1 MIDPDKKIIFKK
13 EIIFFHRRIMKRTVE
28 KREETDMYFATYLE
42 NGTEKIGVLNR
53 AKTRIMA
60 LENTGLEKILNPCP
74 KTMLEF
80 VENFNEEVLA
90 HLQGLTEKDF
100 NGSSVEVDKIKL
112 CAPIPYPRRNIFC
125 LGKNYLDHAREVGTV
140 LGDQND
146 IPKDP
151 IYFSKVAS
159 PATGH
164 GDVIEYTDVVT
175 RLDYEVELALIIGKE
190 GKNIPREKAEEYIF
204 GYTILND
211 VSERGLQKRHG
222 QWHKGKSLDSFSPM
236 GPYLVHKSM
245 IPFPVELEI
254 SCSVNG
260 EVRQQSNTNN
270 LIFDI
275 PTILSDLSLGMTLR
289 PGDIIATGT
298 PAGVGMGFTPFKF
311 LNPGDVVSC
320 TIEKIG
326 TLTNPVK

>member
-1 MIDPDKKIIFKK
+1 
-13 EIIFFHRRIMKRTVE
+13 
-28 KREETDMYFATYLE
+28 MYFATYLE
-42 NGTEKIGVLNR
+42 NETEKIGVLNR
-53 AKTRIMA
+53 DKTKIMDMERLYQA
-60 LENTGLEKILNPCP
+60 VGLGEGLKSYPT
-74 KTMLEF
+74 TMQEF
-80 VENFNEEVLA
+80 VESFHNGVLNR
-90 HLQGLTEKDF
+90 LQQLTEQDF
-100 NGSSVEVDKIKL
+100 TNNGIEVEKVKL
-112 CAPIPYPRRNIFC
+112 CAPIPYPKRNIFC
-125 LGKNYLDHAREVGTV
+125 LGKNYLDHAKEVATV
-140 LGDQND
+140 LGDQD
-146 IPKDP
+146 ETLQYP

-164 GDVIEYTDVVT
+164 GDVIEYALDVVT
-175 RLDYEVELALIIGKE
+175 RLDYEVELAIIIGKE
-190 GKNIPREKAEEYIF
+190 GKNISKEKAEDYIF

-222 QWHKGKSLDSFSPM
+222 QWHKGKSLDTFSPM
-236 GPYLVHKSM
+236 GPYVVHKSV

-260 EVRQQSNTNN
+260 EVRQQSNTSN

-275 PTILSDLSLGMTLR
+275 PTILSDLSKGMTLK

-311 LNPGDVVSC
+311 LNPGDIVSC

-326 TLTNPVK
+326 TLTNQVK

>member
-1 MIDPDKKIIFKK
+1 
-13 EIIFFHRRIMKRTVE
+13 
-28 KREETDMYFATYLE
+28 MYFATYLE
-42 NGTEKIGVLNR
+42 NGSEKIGVLNSSR
-53 AKTRIMA
+53 TKIMDMEK
-60 LENTGLEKILNPCP
+60 LYVSFGLAEGLKSCP

-80 VENFNEEVLA
+80 VEFCHDGVLKQ
-90 HLQGLTEKDF
+90 LQQLTDQDF
-100 NGSSVEVDKIKL
+100 NNNGVEIEKVKL
-112 CAPIPYPRRNIFC
+112 CAPIPYPKRNIFC
-125 LGKNYLDHAREVGTV
+125 LGKNYLDHAKEVGVV
-140 LGDQND
+140 LGDQD
-146 IPKDP
+146 EVPQYP

-164 GDVIEYTDVVT
+164 GDVIEYMPGVVT
-175 RLDYEVELALIIGKE
+175 RLDYEVELAIVIGKE
-190 GKNIPREKAEEYIF
+190 GKNIPKEKAEEYIF

-222 QWHKGKSLDSFSPM
+222 QWHKGKSLDTFSPM

-275 PTILSDLSLGMTLR
+275 PTILSDLSKGMTLKS
-289 PGDIIATGT
+289 GDIIATGT
-298 PAGVGMGFTPFKF
+298 PAGVGMGFSPFKF
-311 LNPGDVVSC
+311 LNSGDIVSC
-320 TIEKIG
+320 SIEKIG

>member
-1 MIDPDKKIIFKK
+1 
-13 EIIFFHRRIMKRTVE
+13 
-28 KREETDMYFATYLE
+28 MYFATYLE
-42 NGTEKIGVLNR
+42 NKMEKIGVLNSSR
-53 AKTRIMA
+53 TKIIDMRTLNESI
-60 LENTGLEKILNPCP
+60 GLEICP

-80 VENFNEEVLA
+80 IELFHEGILKQ
-90 HLQGLTEKDF
+90 LQQLTDQDFGDNGIEMEK
-100 NGSSVEVDKIKL
+100 VKL
-112 CAPIPYPRRNIFC
+112 CAPIPYPKRNLFC
-125 LGKNYLDHAREVGTV
+125 LGKNYLDHAKEVGVV
-140 LGDQND
+140 LGDQEEA
-146 IPKDP
+146 PQYP

-164 GDVIEYTDVVT
+164 GDVIEYMPGVVT
-175 RLDYEVELALIIGKE
+175 RLDYEVELAIVIGKE
-190 GKNIPREKAEEYIF
+190 GKNIPKEKAEEYIF

-211 VSERGLQKRHG
+211 ISERGLQKRHG
-222 QWHKGKSLDSFSPM
+222 QWHKGKSLDTFSPM

-245 IPFPVELEI
+245 IPFPVELEV

-260 EVRQQSNTNN
+260 EVRQQSNTSN

-275 PTILSDLSLGMTLR
+275 PTILSDLSKGMTLK